1 MTPVLTISD
10 LRVDFDSEAGAVQAV
25 RGVSLDVEAGRTL
38 AIVGESGSGKSVT
51 AMSVMGLLPDA
62 AQVSGSVRLAGEELL
77 GRSDK
82 DLSRIRGQR
91 ISMIF
96 QDPLSSLTPV
106 YTVGAQLVEAVRIH
120 QSISKSAAWQRA
132 QELLD
137 LVGIPDSGRRA
148 RSYPH
153 ELSGGMRQRVMIAM
167 AIAND
172 PEVIIADEPTTAL
185 DVTIAAQ
192 ILTLLKTAQ
201 IETGAALV
209 LITHDLGVV
218 ATTADEVA
226 VMYGGRIVERAGVD
240 DLFARPRMP
249 YTVGLL
255 GAMPRVDLQNLGS
268 GEPLTPV
275 EGTPPILIDVVDR
288 CQFEPRCPLAI
299 DSCTAGEPA
308 LAPVEEGH
316 LAACVRSNEID
327 GQGLIDGRPI
337 FPSGDESTKTVMPE
351 RVSKGLPSPVLAVS
365 GLRREF
371 PLTSGLLKRRVGT
384 VAAVAGVSFEVRA
397 GETFAIVGES
407 GSGKTTTLTE
417 LVDLDQP
424 VGVMSLDG
432 IDPAT
437 LTGRERRGLRR
448 SLAMV
453 FQDPAQAL
461 DPRFTAYDIIAEP
474 LRALGISK
482 AETSRRV
489 GDLMAKVGLDA
500 AHADRF
506 PTAFSGG
513 QRQRIAIAR
522 ALALGPKLVVLDEPL
537 SALDVSVQAGV
548 VNLLGDLQRETG
560 VAFLLVA
567 HDLAV
572 VAHIADRIA
581 VMYRGLF
588 VETGTA
594 AEVFSTPSH
603 PYTRALLSAVPVPDP
618 AAQRERRPILLRGEV
633 AGDGDAVEGCS
644 FAGRCPLFA
653 KLGPTEQ
660 SRCRDEAPEL
670 MLANGSHAYACHFAA
685 HELAADLGGT
695 EQEAPV

>member
-1 MTPVLTISD
+1 MTPVLSIRD
-10 LRVDFDSEAGAVQAV
+10 LHVDFDSEAGVVQAV
-25 RGVSLDVEAGRTL
+25 RGVSLDVEVGRTL

-51 AMSVMGLLPDA
+51 AMSVMGLLPDTA
-62 AQVSGSVRLAGEELL
+62 RVSGSVRLAGEELL
-77 GRSDK
+77 ERSDK
-82 DLSRIRGQR
+82 DLSGIRGQR
-91 ISMIF
+91 ISMVF

-106 YTVGAQLVEAVRIH
+106 FTVGAQLVEALQIH
-120 QSISKSAAWQRA
+120 QAMSKSAAWQRA

-137 LVGIPDSGRRA
+137 LVGISDSGRRA

-192 ILTLLKTAQ
+192 ILALLKKAQ
-201 IETGAALV
+201 AETGAALL

-218 ATTADEVA
+218 AGTADEVA
-226 VMYGGRIVERAGVD
+226 VMYGGRIVERAAVD

-255 GAMPRVDLQNLGS
+255 GAMPRVDLKNIGGS
-268 GEPLTPV
+268 EPLTPV
-275 EGTPPILIDVVDR
+275 DGTPPLLVDVADR
-288 CQFEPRCPLAI
+288 CQFAPRCPLVV
-299 DSCTAGEPA
+299 DSCTAAEPV
-308 LAPVEEGH
+308 LESVTQGH
-316 LAACVRSNEID
+316 LAACVRSNEIA
-327 GQGLIDGRPI
+327 GRGLIAGDPI
-337 FPSGDESTKTVMPE
+337 FPAGVEPVKDVVLDKVANGLVPPILTVN
-351 RVSKGLPSPVLAVS
+351 

-371 PLTSGLLKRRVGT
+371 PLTAGLLKKRVGT

-417 LVDLDQP
+417 LVDLNQSA
-424 VGVMSLDG
+424 GVMTLDG

-437 LTGRERRGLRR
+437 LTGRQRRGLRR
-448 SLAMV
+448 SMSIV

-474 LRALGISK
+474 LRALGIGK
-482 AETSRRV
+482 TETSRRV
-489 GDLMAKVGLDA
+489 GDLMTKVGLDA

-506 PTAFSGG
+506 PIAFSGG

-522 ALALGPKLVVLDEPL
+522 ALALEPKLVVLDEPL

-548 VNLLGDLQRETG
+548 VNLLRKLQQESG

-581 VMYRGLF
+581 VMYRGAF
-588 VETGTA
+588 VETGTT
-594 AEVFSTPSH
+594 AEVFGAPAH

-618 AAQRERRPILLRGEV
+618 VAQRHRRPILLRGE
-633 AGDGDAVEGCS
+633 ASADGDAAIGCS
-644 FAGRCPLFA
+644 FTGRCPLFA
-653 KLGPTEQ
+653 RLGDAERA
-660 SRCRDEAPEL
+660 RCRADAPEL
-670 MLANGSHAYACHFAA
+670 SVDSGTHAYACHFAS
-685 HELAADLGGT
+685 HELAADLT
-695 EQEAPV
+695 DADREAPV